1 MTHRVNRSLTPRT
14 LERDRKHER
23 DGFALLMA
31 LLAALLIAAL
41 ITGAFSATVEET
53 RIGAAAADRQAAL
66 ASAESA
72 IEQGISALSSS
83 TDPPMSLGET
93 RQRHVEGF
101 GEPAV
106 VHVTRLDSSLYWIVA
121 EAGSTSS
128 SSSISR
134 RIGVVVRASNASGHS
149 ISIDRI
155 SERGWSELF

>member
-1 MTHRVNRSLTPRT
+1 MTHRVSCPLTRT
-14 LERDRKHER
+14 FVEPDGKHGR

-72 IEQGISALSSS
+72 IELGISGLSSS
-83 TDPPMSLGET
+83 TDAPMSVGET
-93 RQRHVEGF
+93 RQRHIDGF

-128 SSSISR
+128 SSGISR
-134 RIGVVVRASNASGHS
+134 RIGVVVRASSVSGHS